1 MLRDDLDTVVSP
13 GSAVS
18 PFASP
23 AALLEAGPDRAR
35 ALAGSAGGVGREVF
49 TQAEAVFGREE
60 VSRAEFASWLHCAAK
75 VLGRD
80 AYADEVAAAEPG
92 MPWRTV
98 WAWWRPVGAHRAD
111 PNLSGDR
118 SAEVFDDARGTG
130 GGPLLKLWST
140 WTADRWFDLATGA
153 PCPAPAGGTYAP
165 RTEEAEEAE
174 PFLFDGDE
182 EAWALRCPGTWEE
195 PVALGGGRYLFVE
208 ARGVLVAERNPAVA
222 DWPAGGA
229 DTASWEEGGGEPWFL
244 DPAPADSPLDAA
256 RVNGV
261 FDARHVRRLAESA
274 LPAALTHA
282 PTRELLTRVG
292 MPRHWAAGV
301 TSFELDFGDE
311 GPVRAPEDPEGLLCL
326 GSFELAYGDEARVLV
341 DAETGRV
348 LVSRNEEEPFALARD
363 TETFVRLLEAVR
375 RYMGACWD
383 PYPCEDGIGDFHE
396 EIAALEPA
404 ALEPGPAQELWEHVF
419 ASITELSVDGY

>member
-60 VSRAEFASWLHCAAK
+60 VSRAEFASWLHCAAR

-229 DTASWEEGGGEPWFL
+229 DTASWEEG
-244 DPAPADSPLDAA
+244 AA
-256 RVNGV
+256 SRGSWT
-261 FDARHVRRLAESA
+261 RLR
-274 LPAALTHA
+274 
-282 PTRELLTRVG
+282 PT
-292 MPRHWAAGV
+292 PRW
-301 TSFELDFGDE
+301 T
-311 GPVRAPEDPEGLLCL
+311 P
-326 GSFELAYGDEARVLV
+326 
-341 DAETGRV
+341 
-348 LVSRNEEEPFALARD
+348 
-363 TETFVRLLEAVR
+363 
-375 RYMGACWD
+375 
-383 PYPCEDGIGDFHE
+383 
-396 EIAALEPA
+396 
-404 ALEPGPAQELWEHVF
+404 PG
-419 ASITELSVDGY
+419 

>member
-1 MLRDDLDTVVSP
+1 MLRDDLDAVVSP
-13 GSAVS
+13 DSAGS

-35 ALAGSAGGVGREVF
+35 ALAGSADGVGREVF

-80 AYADEVAAAEPG
+80 AYADGVAAAEPG

-98 WAWWRPVGAHRAD
+98 WAWWRPVGAHRAE
-111 PNLSGDR
+111 PNLSGDS

-130 GGPLLKLWST
+130 GGPLLKVWSI
-140 WTADRWFDLATGA
+140 WTADRWFDLATGT
-153 PCPAPAGGTYAP
+153 PCPAPAEGAYEP
-165 RTEEAEEAE
+165 RTGEAEEE
-174 PFLFDGDE
+174 GQFLFDADE

-195 PVALGGGRYLFVE
+195 PVALGGGRFLLTE

-229 DTASWEEGGGEPWFL
+229 DTASWEEGDGDPWFL
-244 DPAPADSPLDAA
+244 DPAPADAPLDAA
-256 RVNGV
+256 RVDGV
-261 FDARHVRRLAESA
+261 FGAGHVQRLAESA
-274 LPAALTHA
+274 LPAALLHA

-301 TSFELDFGDE
+301 TSFALDFGDE

-326 GSFELAYGDEARVLV
+326 GSFELAYGDEGRVLV
-341 DAETGRV
+341 DGETGGV

-363 TETFVRLLEAVR
+363 TETFVRLLEAVL

-383 PYPCEDGIGDFHE
+383 PYPCEDGTGAFLD
-396 EIAALEPA
+396 EIAVLEPA

-419 ASITELSVDGY
+419 AAITELSVYGY